1 MMGEYVIAN
10 IVNHERNLMAVYEN
24 QQGSLWNRDGKIS
37 NHRSISDLT
46 IGILGA
52 GTIGTDS
59 ESKSY
64 FCTLF
69 TLMSKLKSI
78 SNGKY
83 HSWYCVPLKS

>member
-10 IVNHERNLMAVYEN
+10 IVNHERNLLAVYEN
-24 QQGSLWNRDGKIS
+24 QQRSLWNTGGKIS

-59 ESKSY
+59 ESSHTSVEY
-64 FCTLF
+64 L
-69 TLMSKLKSI
+69 S
-78 SNGKY
+78 
-83 HSWYCVPLKS
+83 